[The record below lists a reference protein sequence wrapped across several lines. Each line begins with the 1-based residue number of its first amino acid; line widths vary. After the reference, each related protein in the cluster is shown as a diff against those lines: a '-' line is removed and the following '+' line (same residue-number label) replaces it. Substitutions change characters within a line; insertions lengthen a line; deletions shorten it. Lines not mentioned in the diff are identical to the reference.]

1 VTTNK
6 YRVCPV
12 ALSHVLDSFV
22 RRWFQNPRKIL
33 APYITQGMSVLDV
46 GCGPGFFSIEI
57 AKLVGAT
64 GKVLSADLQEGMLLR
79 LRDKIKGTESEQRI
93 TLVKCDP
100 NKINATEMVDFI
112 LAVYM
117 VHEVPDK
124 NSFFKQLRHILKENG
139 QFLLIE
145 PQFFHVSRKEFEATA
160 GIAEN
165 NGFKVYPG
173 PKLRFSWS
181 ALLKNA

>member
-1 VTTNK
+1 MTANQ
-6 YRVCPV
+6 YRVCP
-12 ALSHVLDSFV
+12 AAFSKILDNFV
-22 RRWFQNPRKIL
+22 RRWFQNPREIL
-33 APYITQGMSVLDV
+33 APFITRGMSVLDV

-64 GKVLSADLQEGMLLR
+64 GKVFSADLQEGMLLR
-79 LRDKIKGTESEQRI
+79 LRDKIKGTAAEHRI
-93 TLVKCDP
+93 TLVQCDP

-124 NSFFKQLRHILKENG
+124 NSFFRQLRNILKEDG
-139 QFLLIE
+139 QFLLVE
-145 PQFFHVSRKEFEATA
+145 PKFFHISRMEFEAT
-160 GIAEN
+160 IKNAEN
-165 NGFKVYPG
+165 SGFKIYPG
-173 PKLRFSWS
+173 PELRFSWS